1 MATLETQQL
10 DEVIAN
16 SRRRM
21 LTLGGAAIAGL
32 ALTSMASAQTAPTL
46 TDTDYLNFA
55 LNLEYLEG
63 NYYSLA
69 AFGQTL
75 TDAGIGTSGTSA
87 AGTVTTKPGGSAAC
101 KVTFASPL
109 LASYAAEIALDEQKH
124 INFLRS
130 ALSGA
135 AVAQPSIDLYNS
147 FNALWTAVLA
157 YFVKFKIPATA
168 ITQTTFDPFASD
180 INFLLGAYIFE
191 AGVAAYSGAAP
202 LLTVPANL
210 NAAAGLQA
218 TEAYHYG
225 LIRTQIYAMDQA
237 ATTLGPAGTVSLV
250 TTGISGV
257 RAMLDGSGS
266 QTNLRGDD
274 ASVANQLVLL
284 NGSTVETAS
293 GIVNASIS
301 FVTSSTD
308 ATTGTTTISAAP
320 YSGTT
325 NGSLGPTITPAQA
338 LAIVYAGG
346 SGKGGFF
353 PAGLNGNIK

>member
-16 SRRRM
+16 SRRRV
-21 LTLGGAAIAGL
+21 LTIGGAAIAGL
-32 ALTSMASAQTAPTL
+32 ALTSLAQAQTTTPTL
-46 TDTDYLNFA
+46 TDNDYLNFA

-69 AFGQTL
+69 ASGQTL
-75 TDAGIGTSGTSA
+75 TTAGLQTSGTGT
-87 AGTVTTKPGGSAAC
+87 AGTVITKAGGPAAC
-101 KVTFASPL
+101 KVSFANPL
-109 LASYAAEIALDEQKH
+109 IASYAAEIASDEQKH
-124 INFLRS
+124 IKFLQQ
-130 ALSGA
+130 ALGSL

-147 FNALWTAVLA
+147 FNTLFTTVLA
-157 YFVKFKIPATA
+157 YFATNKIPATT

-191 AGVAAYSGAAP
+191 TGVGAYSGAAP
-202 LLTVPANL
+202 LLTVAANL

-225 LIRTQIYAMDQA
+225 LIRTQIYALDQV
-237 ATTLGPAGTVSLV
+237 ATTLGPAGAASLL

-257 RAMLDGSGS
+257 RATLDGSAS
-266 QTNLRGDD
+266 SSNLRGDD
-274 ASVANQLVLL
+274 VGVAGQLVLL
-284 NGSTVETAS
+284 NGSTVLNAAS
-293 GIVNASIS
+293 IVNASTS
-301 FVTSSTD
+301 TVTETTST
-308 ATTGTTTISAAP
+308 TTGTTISAAP
-320 YSGTT
+320 PSGTT
-325 NGSLGPTITPAQA
+325 SGSLGPAFTTAQV

-353 PAGLNGNIK
+353 PSGFNGTIK